1 MHLRELLT
9 DNLGI
14 VTRRMLRDAGI
25 SDHQIRRW
33 LRTGTLLSIN
43 RSVLA
48 VPGAKPSLV
57 RAVSLGG
64 RLACISAAKLRGL
77 WVVDDGRFHVSF
89 RANKSHFRRDS
100 LAPPPRAHWDSAPL
114 DPHADLTAIESGRNM
129 LVHVANCQP
138 LEYAVAVF
146 DSAVRKGMISVGEL
160 QRLATVRR
168 GRFARVVHLVTDDA
182 DSGLESI
189 TRVRLALAGIRTRS
203 QVWIDGHPVD
213 LLIGDRLIIQLDG
226 KQHLEDHAQLARDRA
241 QDRRLKLMGYT
252 VLRYGYAEVVHDWA
266 RTFSQIAGCMAQ
278 GTHLAAQNA
287 Q

>member
-14 VTRRMLRDAGI
+14 VTRRMLRDAGV

-33 LRTGTLLSIN
+33 VRAGALVSLT
-43 RSVLA
+43 RSVVA
-48 VPGAKPSLV
+48 VPGAAPSLV

-64 RLACISAAKLRGL
+64 RLACISAARLRGL
-77 WVVDDGRFHVSF
+77 WVVDDGRFHISI
-89 RANKSHFRRDS
+89 RANESHFRRDA
-100 LAPPPRAHWDSAPL
+100 LTPPPRAHWDSAPL

-138 LEYAVAVF
+138 LEHAVAVF
-146 DSAVRKGMISVGEL
+146 DSAVRKGMISIGEL
-160 QRLATVRR
+160 QRLAAVRR
-168 GRFARVVHLVTDDA
+168 GKFARTVQFVTDDS

-213 LLIGDRLIIQLDG
+213 LLIGERLVIQLDG
-226 KQHLEDHAQLARDRA
+226 KQHLDDPAQLARDRA

-252 VLRYGYAEVVHDWA
+252 VLRYGYGDVVHRWA
-266 RTFSQIAGCMAQ
+266 ETFAQITGCMAQ
-278 GTHLAAQNA
+278 GAHLAAQNA
-287 Q
+287 R